1 MQVKTGA
8 GWFKFED
15 RARGARGYIRVFYY
29 IPERIE
35 PTSRILIALHGLD
48 RVAAG
53 FRNEFIAAADRHGKI
68 VIVPEFD
75 IDAFPGVYAYNY
87 GNVVSA
93 PPNSQSNA
101 REEWNFELID
111 RLFLSIK
118 NDAQIQS
125 EKFDLYGNSAGSQ
138 YVLRYVAL
146 TEAPLLEKPISS
158 NSGIYMLPNLTVNY
172 PNGMGGIGMGDADL
186 RRYFSRPLHILLG
199 DADTDATAADL
210 PRTPEALAQG
220 PHRLARGLWHFE
232 HCKSLAKTLGIEL
245 AWTVEVVPGAQHI
258 SRAIFDR
265 AMAISGSGCRG
276 NPKACYVA

>member
-1 MQVKTGA
+1 MQLETGA

-15 RARGARGYIRVFYY
+15 RAGGARGYIRVFYY
-29 IPERIE
+29 VPERVV

-48 RVAAG
+48 RDAAG
-53 FRNEFIAAADRHGKI
+53 FRDEFIAPADRLGKI
-68 VIVPEFD
+68 VVVPEFD
-75 IDAFPGVYAYNY
+75 IEAFPDVYAYNY

-93 PPNSQSNA
+93 PPNSQSHA
-101 REEWNFELID
+101 QEAWNFALID
-111 RLFLSIK
+111 RLFLSF
-118 NDAQIQS
+118 NDGVQIQS
-125 EKFDLYGNSAGSQ
+125 GKFDLYGNSAGSQ

-146 TEAPLLEKPISS
+146 TEAPMLERPIAS

-186 RRYFSRPLHILLG
+186 RRYFSRPLHLLLG
-199 DADTDATAADL
+199 DADTDTKAADL

-232 HCKSLAKTLGIEL
+232 HCKALAKKLGVEL
-245 AWTVEVVPGAQHI
+245 AWTVEIVPGAKHI

-265 AMAISGSGCRG
+265 AMAISG
-276 NPKACYVA
+276 